1 MKKPLTL
8 KIQLLV
14 TLLPIFF
21 IFTLIVSIVS
31 YSLFYTNT
39 RSYTNNQIEQSSYQ
53 CLNNYET
60 FFNSVI
66 DTSNSIER
74 KVSNMDLINHQDE
87 ITTYLDDLLSL
98 QSELSNAAIYS
109 LEGEVIAS
117 NLNYES
123 VTNATTT
130 DWFIN
135 ANNNRLLN
143 FFSSID
149 YLDGLY
155 GFTLSKYVTYNTE
168 QEGGILKL
176 DFDFTNVIN
185 LISETDL
192 GNGGHITIYDNNY
205 NVVYCSGIFNQ
216 KETKLVQDVVL
227 GSKIVRLDNV
237 EYNMYISTLSNTR
250 WKVAIFTNYE
260 SISSTLS
267 NFLIILIILTIVIIV
282 VEGGI
287 LYFVSTGITN
297 PIRLLKR
304 EMSNV
309 ESLKFNPNDLLLI
322 KGNKEVIELSKSFN
336 QMMKRIDELAKKN
349 IEEEEEKRKSEL
361 KALQNQINPH
371 FLYNTL
377 DSIVYLIEKKDNEKA
392 EEMIIALS
400 KFFRISISKG
410 RTIIPLEKEIEH
422 VKYYLLIQKIR
433 FGKSFSYNIDIKI
446 DISKYYTIKL
456 ILQPLVENAIIH
468 GLKELEGNGKI
479 NIEVD
484 KEDDLIKISISD
496 NGFGILPSKLNEIYE
511 NMKDKTKNSS
521 VGLKNVYQRLK
532 IYYGEKADLKI
543 VSDLD
548 IGTTIIIYIP
558 ISEALKNEEK

>member
-123 VTNATTT
+123 VNNATTT

-216 KETKLVQDVVL
+216 KETELVQDVVL

-433 FGKSFSYNIDIKI
+433 FGKSFSYSIDIKI

-543 VSDLD
+543 ISDLD